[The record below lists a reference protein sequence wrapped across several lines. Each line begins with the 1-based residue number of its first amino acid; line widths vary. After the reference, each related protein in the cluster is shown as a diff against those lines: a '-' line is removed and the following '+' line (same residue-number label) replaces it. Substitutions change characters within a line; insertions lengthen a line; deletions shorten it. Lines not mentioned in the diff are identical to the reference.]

1 MTLRSGPYEH
11 LQRPEVFDALEAF
24 EAKAAE
30 RGVDLP
36 TLALAWLLAHPLIN
50 PIVVG
55 PRRPEHLQP
64 ALAAL
69 ELKLGAGE
77 RDELSALFPPTLG
90 AAS

>member
-1 MTLRSGPYEH
+1 VQAAAHIEAMACVM
-11 LQRPEVFDALEAF
+11 QLE
-24 EAKAAE
+24 
-30 RGVDLP
+30 RVS
-36 TLALAWLLAHPLIN
+36 IYS
-50 PIVVG
+50 
-55 PRRPEHLQP
+55 RRPEHLQP